1 MKSLEKALP
10 AQNQIERAVRAALEE
25 DIGSG
30 DLTAALIDQHTQT
43 SARLICREQAIL
55 SGKAWF
61 DCCCL
66 LVDPEIAVTWMF
78 DDGDRLSSDSVVC
91 EIEGRARS
99 ILTAERTA
107 INFLQT
113 LSGVSTQ
120 TARFVTAVEGTG
132 TRILDTR
139 KTLPGLRLAQKYA
152 VLAGGAHNHRIGLYD
167 GVLIKEN
174 HIAAAGSIAAALDAA
189 REVAPDCALL
199 EIEVESLD
207 QLDQALAARA
217 TRIMLDNFSL
227 EMMREGVR
235 RASGK
240 AEIEASGN
248 VTAEGLRAIAETGVD
263 FISIGALTKN
273 VQAVDFSLR
282 FSGA

>member
-10 AQNQIERAVRAALEE
+10 EQNQIEKVVRTALDE

-30 DLTAALIDQHTQT
+30 DLTAILIDEHAQT
-43 SARLICREQAIL
+43 SARLLCREQAIL
-55 SGKAWF
+55 CGTAWF
-61 DCCCL
+61 DCCCR
-66 LVDPEIAVTWMF
+66 LVDPEIEVIWLLQ
-78 DDGDRLSSDSVVC
+78 DGDQMDRDSVVC

-99 ILTAERTA
+99 ILTVERTA
-107 INFLQT
+107 INFVQT

-120 TARFVTAVEGTG
+120 TNRYVTAVEGTG
-132 TRILDTR
+132 ARILDTR

-167 GVLIKEN
+167 GILIKEN
-174 HIAAAGSIAAALDAA
+174 HIAAAGSIVAALDAA
-189 REVAPDCALL
+189 REIAPDCDLL

-207 QLDQALAARA
+207 QLDQALEASA

-227 EMMREGVR
+227 EMMREGVK
-235 RASGK
+235 RASGRAK
-240 AEIEASGN
+240 IEASGN
-248 VTAEGLRAIAETGVD
+248 VTPERLREIAETGVD

-273 VQAVDFSLR
+273 IQAVDFSLR
-282 FSGA
+282 FTGA